1 MMYDNTP
8 RRERAILHQA
18 LTKEYMEHPNIHDS
32 IYAERMVYEEL
43 TRHPMYLELLKEG
56 VYTKIIKQE
65 DPVTYSYRYT
75 VVASFTDAEF
85 EQFEKNRMMDRLAGT
100 V

>member
-1 MMYDNTP
+1 MMYDNQS
-8 RRERAILHQA
+8 RRERAILHQNVA
-18 LTKEYMEHPNIHDS
+18 RDYMMHQNMPDNL
-32 IYAERMVYEEL
+32 YAERMIYEEL

-75 VVASFTDAEF
+75 VVANFTDSEF

-100 V
+100 L